1 MSRRRNCWDNTPQE
15 SFFGHMKDEI
25 SNELARSSQF
35 EEIKALVDCWI
46 AYYNN
51 DRYQMKLAK
60 LSPKEFFEYVTIGIY
75 LLQSKADSADNAN
88 EYCV

>member
-1 MSRRRNCWDNTPQE
+1 
-15 SFFGHMKDEI
+15 MKDEI
-25 SNELARSSQF
+25 SDEVARCSQF
-35 EEIKALVDCWI
+35 EEIKALVDRWI

-60 LSPKEFFEYVTIGIY
+60 LSPKEFFEYATTGAY
-75 LLQSKADSADNAN
+75 PLQSKVDSADNTN